1 MSHLLD
7 QLRFFNRKQGEFAD
21 GHGETRIES
30 RDWENVYRS
39 RWQYDKIVRST
50 HGVNCTGSCSWKIYV
65 KNGLITWE
73 TQQTDYPRTRN
84 DLPNHEP
91 RGCPRGASYSW
102 YIYSAN
108 RLKYPKVRKPLLKL
122 WREARRNM
130 TPVDAWASIVEDK
143 AKAESYKSKRGMGGF
158 IRSSWDEVNEIIAAA
173 NVYTVKQ
180 YGPDRVI
187 GFSPIPAMSMVSY
200 AAGSRYLS
208 LIGGVCLSFYDW
220 YCDLPP
226 ASPQIWGEQTDVPE
240 SAARCPYTGRS
251 LLHRGPLQGHQD
263 CRHHPGLR
271 RSRQAHRP
279 LAQSEAGHRRR
290 AGPGLRPRHLQGIP
304 PGEAERVLPR
314 LRQALHRPAG
324 AGAPEREGRQLHRRP
339 LPARLR
345 PGRQPRPGE

>member
-1 MSHLLD
+1 MLD

-108 RLKYPKVRKPLLKL
+108 RLKYPRCASRCSL

-240 SAARCPYTGRS
+240 SADWYNSNYIIAWGSNVRRPVRRTLTSSPRS
-251 LLHRGPLQGHQD
+251 ATRAPRLSPSPRTTPKSPSSPTSGST
-263 CRHHPGLR
+263 
-271 RSRQAHRP
+271 RSRAP
-279 LAQSEAGHRRR
+279 T
-290 AGPGLRPRHLQGIP
+290 PRW
-304 PGEAERVLPR
+304 
-314 LRQALHRPAG
+314 
-324 AGAPEREGRQLHRRP
+324 
-339 LPARLR
+339 
-345 PGRQPRPGE
+345 PRPSPTSSSRNSTWRSRASTSATTPSATPTCRCWCA

>member
-1 MSHLLD
+1 
-7 QLRFFNRKQGEFAD
+7 
-21 GHGETRIES
+21 
-30 RDWENVYRS
+30 
-39 RWQYDKIVRST
+39 
-50 HGVNCTGSCSWKIYV
+50 
-65 KNGLITWE
+65 
-73 TQQTDYPRTRN
+73 
-84 DLPNHEP
+84 
-91 RGCPRGASYSW
+91 
-102 YIYSAN
+102 
-108 RLKYPKVRKPLLKL
+108 
-122 WREARRNM
+122 
-130 TPVDAWASIVEDK
+130 
-143 AKAESYKSKRGMGGF
+143 MGGF

-220 YCDLPP
+220 YCDRRRPRRRSG
-226 ASPQIWGEQTDVPE
+226 ASRPTCRNRPTGTTPTTSSHGAPTSRRPVRRTLTSSPR
-240 SAARCPYTGRS
+240 SATR
-251 LLHRGPLQGHQD
+251 HQD

-290 AGPGLRPRHLQGIP
+290 AGQAFAHVIFKEFH
-304 PGEAERVLPR
+304 GEAERVLPR

-345 PGRQPRPGE
+345 PADNLGGRTIEWKTIAVDGSTGELVSPLGSIGYRWGEKGKWNIEAREGKDGRDVDLS